1 MTILDPE
8 QTFASLSDAVGLDVR
23 LKKAV
28 ARLGHS
34 RPTLVQSKCL
44 PLAISSGRDLLI
56 RAKTGSGKTLGYLLP
71 TLHKIL
77 SKKSS
82 SGGIEAVI
90 MVPTREL
97 CHQVQKTIE
106 SLSYYCD
113 DAITVAV
120 LSIGKVR
127 GSKSRSQRQRTKW
140 TKMGHKRFDWHQQ
153 QRNISPLYFQ
163 SSSDQLAILPSL
175 DYPTPNIH
183 ALQTTTQQSPVA
195 PSTTA
200 KGSNLFIMIR
210 VLLVGLA
217 FIVVPYASAVSSAV
231 PLPQIRSSIREYTLN
246 GPPLVGEFVADEVPG
261 FSTQIAADQFI
272 DMEGGMQMETA
283 EGSETVGWLEPGDWV
298 AYAVALPVTGTYEI
312 ELSIASPEGDGAFEL
327 VNQDTNEVYST
338 FDKLPETGDYETLKT
353 VRREVELPK
362 GELTLQIRSKES
374 GWNMQWISLKLII
387 DLNEDEAPTKAPT
400 KEKSP
405 KTKSP
410 TATPTQSPTHN
421 PTKTPINNPT
431 KSPTNVPTKSPVSDP
446 TKSPVKQKKPP
457 KQQDAKPTS
466 APSRAPTKAP
476 VRAPKPAPQRSPPT
490 SAPSDAPVKTPVKE
504 REPNAPVKPP
514 VKEREPDAPVKAPIK
529 ELNRPT
535 RAPVKPPVKE
545 REPDAPVK
553 APVKEREPDRPT
565 KAPVRKEEPESN
577 ATPSKPTSAPTS
589 LTANEVD
596 VYSITFDATDYSYKE
611 GVEMDVEM
619 MNAGN
624 WVAYPLQLPVSGR
637 YAVKMR
643 ISSPKGEGAF
653 EMMNYETQET
663 FAAYDDLPA
672 TGNWMTWRTVTR
684 FVDLPRGSFDLQILA
699 TEPGWSLLWLKIEE
713 VPTFTESETDPT
725 GFVRA
730 YEQIIVDPEGFA
742 VQFKGISLGGW
753 MVQEPDMMLA
763 DEFAKSP
770 SEYHQKLKNIVGA
783 ENHAKFKQRWLDNFV
798 SRQDIKEM
806 KSIGFNLVR
815 VPMHYELFTLS
826 VEDEPIKGL
835 TSWVGTGFKL
845 LDDLLSWCAEEGVYV
860 ILDLQAAP
868 GGQSREMSIT
878 DYNASR
884 PALFESPDNQ
894 YKTLVLWQALAYRYS
909 ENPWIAGYELLSAV
923 NWTFSNDT
931 NATCLEEDNA
941 ELKSFYMQA
950 IDAIRA
956 VDQNHM
962 IVINGNCGGSHHT
975 GLWPMDDK
983 NLVLG
988 FQDEGEA
995 NFTDQLLL
1003 FTNYSESYD
1012 VPLFFKPGAYDD
1024 TWNAEAVEELE
1035 KTQTSWSWWTWK
1047 MLDSSASAFS
1057 VSATDLYKDLV
1068 NHLAAAAPST
1078 DIFAEV
1084 LALNATTQ
1092 TNSTYKAEEGVL
1104 ALMSLANNTNLTQ
1117 CTRNPSFLGS
1127 LLGGGGSG
1135 CDTAAVIY
1143 VDPTQPSRVARDEYC
1158 SLQQVG
1164 VIEEESWLNQGDSAS
1179 YKVEIGSTGTY
1190 EFLFKVSSMDG
1201 SGGLELLSNG
1211 VSLTRIDTL
1220 PLTTRRDEWTYVY
1233 ANAALTQGT
1242 QQLEIV
1248 STEAGW
1254 TMEWFQVLLVQ

>member
-1 MTILDPE
+1 MT
-8 QTFASLSDAVGLDVR
+8 R
-23 LKKAV
+23 LLLWGWAFVVPTAV
-28 ARLGHS
+28 AVS
-34 RPTLVQSKCL
+34 L
-44 PLAISSGRDLLI
+44 P
-56 RAKTGSGKTLGYLLP
+56 P
-71 TLHKIL
+71 
-77 SKKSS
+77 
-82 SGGIEAVI
+82 
-90 MVPTREL
+90 
-97 CHQVQKTIE
+97 
-106 SLSYYCD
+106 
-113 DAITVAV
+113 
-120 LSIGKVR
+120 
-127 GSKSRSQRQRTKW
+127 
-140 TKMGHKRFDWHQQ
+140 
-153 QRNISPLYFQ
+153 PL
-163 SSSDQLAILPSL
+163 
-175 DYPTPNIH
+175 
-183 ALQTTTQQSPVA
+183 
-195 PSTTA
+195 
-200 KGSNLFIMIR
+200 
-210 VLLVGLA
+210 
-217 FIVVPYASAVSSAV
+217 
-231 PLPQIRSSIREYTLN
+231 IRSSIQTREYTID
-246 GPPLVGEFVADEVPG
+246 GPLVGEFVADEVVGEG
-261 FSTQIAADQFI
+261 FSTQIAADQFVAI
-272 DMEGGMQMETA
+272 EGGMQMETA
-283 EGSETVGWLEPGDWV
+283 EGSETVGWLEDGDWV
-298 AYAVALPVTGTYEI
+298 AYLVALPVTGTYEI

-327 VNQDTNEVYST
+327 VNQNTNEIYSK
-338 FDKLPETGDYETLKT
+338 FDKLPETGDYETWKT
-353 VRREVELPK
+353 VRKEVELPK
-362 GELTLQIRSKES
+362 GEFTLQIRSKES

-400 KEKSP
+400 KKKSS
-405 KTKSP
+405 KTKTP
-410 TATPTQSPTHN
+410 TATPTQSPTHS
-421 PTKTPINNPT
+421 PTETPTYSPT
-431 KSPTNVPTKSPVSDP
+431 KSPINVPTKSPVSDP
-446 TKSPVKQKKPP
+446 TKSPVREKKPP
-457 KQQDAKPTS
+457 KQQDEKPTS
-466 APSRAPTKAP
+466 APSNSPTKAP
-476 VRAPKPAPQRSPPT
+476 VRAPKPTPERSPPT

-504 REPNAPVKPP
+504 REP
-514 VKEREPDAPVKAPIK
+514 DAPIKAPIK
-529 ELNRPT
+529 EPDRPT
-535 RAPVKPPVKE
+535 KAPVKPPVKE

-553 APVKEREPDRPT
+553 APVKERDPVPPT
-565 KAPVRKEEPESN
+565 KAPVKKDEPESN
-577 ATPSKPTSAPTS
+577 ASPSKPTSVPTT

-596 VYSITFDATDYSYKE
+596 IYSVTFDATDYSYKE

-730 YEQIIVDPEGFA
+730 YEQIVVDPDGFA

-753 MVQEPDMMLA
+753 MVQEPNMMLA

-770 SEYHQKLKNIVGA
+770 GVYHQKLKSIVGGD
-783 ENHAKFKQRWLDNFV
+783 NHAKFKQRWLANFV

-826 VEDEPIKGL
+826 VEDEPIRGL

-845 LDDLLSWCAEEGVYV
+845 LDDLLSWCSEEGVYV
-860 ILDLQAAP
+860 MLDLQAAP

-894 YKTLVLWQALAYRYS
+894 YKALVLWQALAYRYS

-931 NATCLEEDNA
+931 NATCWEEDNA

-975 GLWPMDDK
+975 GLWPMDDQ
-983 NLVLG
+983 NVVLG

-995 NFTDQLLL
+995 NFTDQLVR
-1003 FTNYSESYD
+1003 FTNYSESYN
-1012 VPLFFKPGAYDD
+1012 VPLFFKPGSYDV

-1035 KTQTSWSWWTWK
+1035 ETQTSWSWWTWK

-1057 VSATDLYKDLV
+1057 VSATDLYKDLMD
-1068 NHLAAAAPST
+1068 HLAAATPSVST
-1078 DIFAEV
+1078 DVFAEV
-1084 LALNATTQ
+1084 LALNATTN
-1092 TNSTYKAEEGVL
+1092 TNSTFKAEDGVL
-1104 ALMSLANNTNLTQ
+1104 ALMSLANNTNLTL

-1135 CDTAAVIY
+1135 CDTAALIY
-1143 VDPTQPSRVARDEYC
+1143 VDPTQPSRVGRDEYC
-1158 SLQQVG
+1158 LLQQVG
-1164 VIEEESWLNQGDSAS
+1164 VTEEGSWLNQGDSAS
-1179 YKVEIGSTGTY
+1179 YKVEVGSTGTY

-1233 ANAALTQGT
+1233 ANAPLTQGT

>member
-1 MTILDPE
+1 M
-8 QTFASLSDAVGLDVR
+8 
-23 LKKAV
+23 
-28 ARLGHS
+28 
-34 RPTLVQSKCL
+34 
-44 PLAISSGRDLLI
+44 
-56 RAKTGSGKTLGYLLP
+56 
-71 TLHKIL
+71 
-77 SKKSS
+77 
-82 SGGIEAVI
+82 
-90 MVPTREL
+90 
-97 CHQVQKTIE
+97 
-106 SLSYYCD
+106 
-113 DAITVAV
+113 
-120 LSIGKVR
+120 
-127 GSKSRSQRQRTKW
+127 W
-140 TKMGHKRFDWHQQ
+140 
-153 QRNISPLYFQ
+153 
-163 SSSDQLAILPSL
+163 
-175 DYPTPNIH
+175 
-183 ALQTTTQQSPVA
+183 
-195 PSTTA
+195 
-200 KGSNLFIMIR
+200 
-210 VLLVGLA
+210 GLA
-217 FIVVPYASAVSSAV
+217 FVVPTAFAVSSAL
-231 PLPQIRSSIREYTLN
+231 PPPQIRSSWQTREYTI
-246 GPPLVGEFVADEVPG
+246 GDPLVGEFVADEVP
-261 FSTQIAADQFI
+261 FSTQIAADQFVA
-272 DMEGGMQMETA
+272 MEGGMQMETA

-298 AYAVALPVTGTYEI
+298 AYSVALPVTGTYEI

-327 VNQDTNEVYST
+327 VNMDTKEVYGEL
-338 FDKLPETGDYETLKT
+338 DKLPETGDYETWKK
-353 VRREVELPK
+353 VRMEVELPK
-362 GELTLQIRSKES
+362 GELKLQIRSTES

-387 DLNEDEAPTKAPT
+387 DLNADEDEAATKAPT
-400 KEKSP
+400 KKKSS

-410 TATPTQSPTHN
+410 TPTPTQSPTHT
-421 PTKTPINNPT
+421 PTKAPNHTPT
-431 KSPTNVPTKSPVSDP
+431 RSPTSAPTKSPVSDP
-446 TKSPVKQKKPP
+446 TKSPVKEKKPP
-457 KQQDAKPTS
+457 KQKDKTS
-466 APSRAPTKAP
+466 APTRSPSKAP
-476 VRAPKPAPQRSPPT
+476 VKAPKPTPERSPPT
-490 SAPSDAPVKTPVKE
+490 SAPSDSPVRAPVKE
-504 REPNAPVKPP
+504 REP
-514 VKEREPDAPVKAPIK
+514 EAPVKAP
-529 ELNRPT
+529 
-535 RAPVKPPVKE
+535 V

-553 APVKEREPDRPT
+553 APVKEREPEAPVKAPVREREPDPPT
-565 KAPVRKEEPESN
+565 KAPVKEDEPESD
-577 ATPSKPTSAPTS
+577 ASPTKPTSAPTS
-589 LTANEVD
+589 LTANEVG
-596 VYSITFDATDYSYKE
+596 VYSVTFDATDYSYKD

-699 TEPGWSLLWLKIEE
+699 TKPGWSLLWLKIEE

-742 VQFKGISLGGW
+742 IQFKGISLGGW
-753 MVQEPDMMLA
+753 MVQEPGMMLA

-770 SEYHQKLKNIVGA
+770 GEYHQKLKSIVGVD
-783 ENHAKFKQRWLDNFV
+783 NHAKFKQSWLDNFV
-798 SRQDIKEM
+798 TRQDIKEM

-826 VEDEPIKGL
+826 VEDEPISGL

-860 ILDLQAAP
+860 MLDLQAAP

-894 YKTLVLWQALAYRYS
+894 YKALVLWQALAYRYS

-931 NATCLEEDNA
+931 NATCWEEDNA
-941 ELKSFYMQA
+941 ELQSFYIQA

-962 IVINGNCGGSHHT
+962 VVINGNCGGSHHT

-983 NLVLG
+983 NVVLG

-995 NFTDQLLL
+995 NFTDQFLR

-1047 MLDSSASAFS
+1047 MIGSSASAFT
-1057 VSATDLYKDLV
+1057 VSATDLYKELV
-1068 NHLAAAAPST
+1068 DHLAAAPSVST

-1084 LALNATTQ
+1084 LALNATNN
-1092 TNSTYKAEEGVL
+1092 TNSTYKAEDGVL

-1135 CDTAAVIY
+1135 CDNAALIY
-1143 VDPTQPSRVARDEYC
+1143 VDPTQPSRVSHDEYC
-1158 SLQQVG
+1158 LLQQVG
-1164 VIEEESWLNQGDSAS
+1164 VADEGSWLNQGDSAS
-1179 YKVEIGSTGTY
+1179 YKVEVGLTGTY

-1201 SGGLELLSNG
+1201 SGGLELVSNG
-1211 VSLTRIDTL
+1211 VMLTRIDTL

-1233 ANAALTQGT
+1233 ANAPLTQGT